1 MTRERES
8 RGSKKNEKWIK
19 SIASLHPTILLY
31 LRIVVTFTQHKQHD
45 VNNLVGVSFTKSLSV
60 NK

>member
-19 SIASLHPTILLY
+19 SIASLHPTILL
-31 LRIVVTFTQHKQHD
+31 RIVVTFTPHKQHD
-45 VNNLVGVSFTKSLSV
+45 VNNLVGVSFTKSFSV